1 MTMNEPAI
9 STAMTL
15 PATRSRGV
23 HFGWL
28 IPLMLGAAL
37 NGASSFG
44 FAYLGG
50 LRSFQNA
57 AHDLPGA
64 SQARAAAGYFLWIYL
79 GFSLPVLGGGALA
92 DWIGMTGM
100 LFVFGAAV
108 TLLCALALVGLAR
121 RQPAM
126 AS

>member
-1 MTMNEPAI
+1 
-9 STAMTL
+9 
-15 PATRSRGV
+15 
-23 HFGWL
+23 
-28 IPLMLGAAL
+28 
-37 NGASSFG
+37 
-44 FAYLGG
+44 
-50 LRSFQNA
+50 
-57 AHDLPGA
+57 
-64 SQARAAAGYFLWIYL
+64 
-79 GFSLPVLGGGALA
+79 LGGGALA